1 MVNDADNL
9 SEEPRLTN
17 IFSPGWKCKSAT
29 LSICP
34 RRGHTSRLTKVVRH
48 VQFIDKNILMIS
60 NMFIQDAQRAVSVA
74 KNPPITQAAGPQMRE
89 TYLYEADQSATM
101 AGAIM
106 RRMLLVGWDSSYLF
120 LFLVE
125 DNNVIILY
133 IFPIQLL
140 EYQTDVRRCRF
151 DKNLAHC
158 SART

>member
-1 MVNDADNL
+1 M
-9 SEEPRLTN
+9 
-17 IFSPGWKCKSAT
+17 
-29 LSICP
+29 
-34 RRGHTSRLTKVVRH
+34 
-48 VQFIDKNILMIS
+48 
-60 NMFIQDAQRAVSVA
+60 
-74 KNPPITQAAGPQMRE
+74 TQAAGPEARG

-140 EYQTDVRRCRF
+140 EYQTDVQRCRF
-151 DKNLAHC
+151 DINLGLI
-158 SART
+158 

>member
-1 MVNDADNL
+1 
-9 SEEPRLTN
+9 
-17 IFSPGWKCKSAT
+17 
-29 LSICP
+29 
-34 RRGHTSRLTKVVRH
+34 
-48 VQFIDKNILMIS
+48 
-60 NMFIQDAQRAVSVA
+60 
-74 KNPPITQAAGPQMRE
+74 MRE

-158 SART
+158 SARTSSEVRGSPPSPLTYAKTAKQQK